1 MFGVCNIYNN
11 SIVKLNE
18 CLFKSISNLKG
29 GLKFSGSLDCIYR

>member
-29 GLKFSGSLDCIYR
+29 GGEI